1 MGGYRQWGLA
11 ICTFHFGFG
20 LGSPLPVGWCPSKEG
35 EVSEGISTV
44 MLTFNQIDFSGALAR
59 LLKRSGK
66 TKYRVAELSGLDEGY
81 LSRLESGKRLNS
93 SRDTVL
99 KIGLALV
106 QDSDQISRDDVN
118 APLMSAG
125 HAPLISRGESFPFN

>member
-1 MGGYRQWGLA
+1 
-11 ICTFHFGFG
+11 
-20 LGSPLPVGWCPSKEG
+20 
-35 EVSEGISTV
+35 

-99 KIGLALV
+99 RIGLALV
-106 QDSDQISRDDVN
+106 KDSTEVSLHDVQELLLSAGY
-118 APLMSAG
+118 APLRG
-125 HAPLISRGESFPFN
+125 RGESVSLN